1 VGSRTLSRDVLLES
15 IKGRIA
21 DKVFQAMSKVPRE
34 FFVPEEIRS
43 RAYDDTPLPIGHSQT
58 ISAPHMVAIMC
69 DILEL
74 QKGMNVLEVGGGS
87 GYHAAVMAEI
97 IGSEGHVYSVER
109 VPELVSQARKALE
122 RAGILNVTVVEGD
135 GSNGLPEHAPYDR
148 ISVAAT
154 APAVPEPLKDQLKVG
169 GKLVI
174 PVGIGYQELLLVTRK
189 NGFLVEEKMGV
200 VFVPL
205 IGEHGFKERKI
216 SL

>member
-1 VGSRTLSRDVLLES
+1 MLLES
-15 IKGRIA
+15 MEGRIG
-21 DKVFQAMSKVPRE
+21 DKVLQAMSKVPRE
-34 FFVPEEIRS
+34 IFVPDEAKF
-43 RAYDDTPLPIGHSQT
+43 RAYDDTPLPIGHGQT

-69 DILEL
+69 DLLDL

-97 IGSEGHVYSVER
+97 IGPEGHIYSVER
-109 VPELVSQARKALE
+109 VPELVSQAREALK

-154 APAVPEPLKDQLKVG
+154 APAVPEPLKEQLKVG
-169 GKLVI
+169 GKLII
-174 PVGIGYQELLLVTRK
+174 PVGVGYQELLLVTRK
-189 NGFLVEEKMGV
+189 NGFAVEEKMGV

-205 IGEHGFKERKI
+205 IGEHGFKERKFG
-216 SL
+216 L

>member
-1 VGSRTLSRDVLLES
+1 VGPRALSRDVLLES
-15 IKGRIA
+15 MKGRIG
-21 DKVFQAMSKVPRE
+21 DRVLQAMTRVPRE
-34 FFVPEEIRS
+34 IFVPGEIRS
-43 RAYDDTPLPIGHSQT
+43 RAYDDTPLPIGQGQT

-69 DILEL
+69 DILDL

-97 IGSEGHVYSVER
+97 IGPEGHVYSVER
-109 VPELVSQARKALE
+109 VPELVSRAREALK

-135 GSNGLPEHAPYDR
+135 GSNGLLEHAPYDR

-154 APAVPEPLKDQLKVG
+154 APAVPEPLKEQLKVG

-174 PVGIGYQELLLVTRK
+174 PVGVGYQELLLVTRK
-189 NGFLVEEKMGV
+189 NGFTVDEKMGV

-205 IGEHGFKERKI
+205 IGEHGFKERKFG
-216 SL
+216 L

>member
-1 VGSRTLSRDVLLES
+1 MS
-15 IKGRIA
+15 GRIG
-21 DKVFQAMSKVPRE
+21 DKVLQAMTRVPRE
-34 FFVPEEIRS
+34 IFVPEEIRY
-43 RAYDDTPLPIGHSQT
+43 RAYDDTPLPIGQGQT

-69 DILEL
+69 DILDL
-74 QKGMNVLEVGGGS
+74 QKGMTVLEVGGGS

-97 IGSEGHVYSVER
+97 IGPEGHVYSVER
-109 VPELVSQARKALE
+109 VPELVSRAREALK

-154 APAVPEPLKDQLKVG
+154 APAVPEPLKEQLKVG

-174 PVGIGYQELLLVTRK
+174 PVGVGYQELLLVTRK
-189 NGFLVEEKMGV
+189 NGFVVEEKMGV

-205 IGEHGFKERKI
+205 IGEHGFKERKFGI
-216 SL
+216 

>member
-1 VGSRTLSRDVLLES
+1 MS
-15 IKGRIA
+15 GRIG
-21 DKVFQAMSKVPRE
+21 DKVLQAMTRVPRE
-34 FFVPEEIRS
+34 IFVPEEIRS
-43 RAYDDTPLPIGHSQT
+43 RAYDDTPLPIGQGQT

-69 DILEL
+69 DILDL

-97 IGSEGHVYSVER
+97 IGPEGHVYSVER
-109 VPELVSQARKALE
+109 VPELVSRAREALK

-174 PVGIGYQELLLVTRK
+174 PVGVGYQELLLVTRK
-189 NGFLVEEKMGV
+189 NGFVVEEKMGV

-205 IGEHGFKERKI
+205 IGEHGFKERKFG
-216 SL
+216 L